1 MYIKPRDINI
11 IELQG
16 FKHFIFEF
24 NLNPNIF
31 KVDVFAEDIPNAL
44 LYAIIIFTKSENT
57 TNLFEKAFSL
67 LIYLKDN
74 PREGLALNKIE
85 LIEILNKL
93 S

>member
-1 MYIKPRDINI
+1 M
-11 IELQG
+11 ELQG

-24 NLNPNIF
+24 NLNPNIL
-31 KVDVFAEDIPNAL
+31 KADVFAEDIPNAL
-44 LYAIIIFTKSENT
+44 LYTIIIFTKSENT
-57 TNLFEKAFSL
+57 TNLFEKATSL